1 MRRKAYLRNRSFTSQ
16 GRVGASELLVKKL
29 IKKSKKEIRN
39 MAVQITKEDF
49 LQYKRVQESG
59 EFNMLTDP
67 SARMMTNLSKEQ
79 WITIMRD
86 YKSFNNA
93 WGKKSDKPEE

>member
-1 MRRKAYLRNRSFTSQ
+1 MKRKAYLRNRSFTSQ
-16 GRVGASELLVKKL
+16 GRVGASELLIKKL

-39 MAVQITKEDF
+39 MAVQVTKEDF

-59 EFNMLTDP
+59 EFNMFDP
-67 SARMMTNLSKEQ
+67 SARMMTDLSREQ
-79 WITIMRD
+79 WVTIMRD

-93 WGKKSDKPEE
+93 WGKKSDKSEK

>member
-1 MRRKAYLRNRSFTSQ
+1 MKREVRD
-16 GRVGASELLVKKL
+16 
-29 IKKSKKEIRN
+29 
-39 MAVQITKEDF
+39 MAVQVTKEDF

-59 EFNMLTDP
+59 EFNMFDP

-79 WITIMRD
+79 WVTIMRD

-93 WGKKSDKPEE
+93 WGKENDKPEE

>member
-1 MRRKAYLRNRSFTSQ
+1 MKRKAYLRNRSFTSQ

-39 MAVQITKEDF
+39 MAVQVTKEDF

-59 EFNMLTDP
+59 EFNMFDP
-67 SARMMTNLSKEQ
+67 SARMMTNLSREQ
-79 WITIMRD
+79 WVTIMRD

-93 WGKKSDKPEE
+93 WGKKSDKSEK

>member
-1 MRRKAYLRNRSFTSQ
+1 MKRKAYLRNRSFTSQ

-39 MAVQITKEDF
+39 MAVQVTKEDF

-59 EFNMLTDP
+59 EFNMFDP
-67 SARMMTNLSKEQ
+67 SARMMTDLSREQ
-79 WITIMRD
+79 WVTIMRD

-93 WGKKSDKPEE
+93 WGKKSDKSEK

>member
-1 MRRKAYLRNRSFTSQ
+1 MKRKAYLRNRSFTSQ

-39 MAVQITKEDF
+39 MAVQVTKEDF

-59 EFNMLTDP
+59 EFNMFDP
-67 SARMMTNLSKEQ
+67 SARMMTDLSREQ
-79 WITIMRD
+79 WVTIMRD

-93 WGKKSDKPEE
+93 WGKKNDKSEK